1 MLFLL
6 IICHDD
12 SFHPTE
18 NLVCEIMQWD
28 REMDRRGIRISGLPL
43 RPASEAVCLRVR
55 DGQRV
60 MTEGPLKENGLPF
73 AACELLDCADRQ
85 AALDAAAGHPM
96 AREAVIEVRPVWM
109 ELTG

>member
-12 SFHPTE
+12 TFQPTAA
-18 NLVCEIMQWD
+18 LVDEILQWD

-43 RPASEAVCLRVR
+43 RPASEAVSLCIR
-55 DGQRV
+55 DGKRQV
-60 MTEGPLKENGLPF
+60 SAGPLKENGLPF
-73 AACELLDCADRQ
+73 AACELIECPDAQ
-85 AALDAAAGHPM
+85 SAQDAAASHPM
-96 AREAVIEVRPVWM
+96 AREAVIEIRPVWM